1 MNTTEIL
8 VETLKTADYYV
19 NYYGQKLDIKPMGNI
34 YALFTNGGG
43 YGSGS
48 NYDGYSKYDL
58 YKPIGVLYKEMVKVG
73 TASVWYCG
81 YELDT
86 KIELDGQ
93 QTINLSG
100 IDLCSVFSKIFKRDD
115 V

>member
-1 MNTTEIL
+1 MKTAETTIA
-8 VETLKTADYYV
+8 TLKTADYYV
-19 NYYGQKLDIKPMGNI
+19 NYYGQRLDIKPMTMI
-34 YALFTNGGG
+34 YALFINGGG

-48 NYDGYSKYDL
+48 YYEGHSKYDL

-81 YELDT
+81 HEVDT

-100 IDLCSVFSKIFKRDD
+100 IDLSSVFSIIFKRED

>member
-1 MNTTEIL
+1 MKTN
-8 VETLKTADYYV
+8 ETLTLNVTDYYV
-19 NYYGQKLDIKPMGNI
+19 NYYGQRLDIKPMTKV

-58 YKPIGVLYKEMVKVG
+58 YKFLVKELVKVG
-73 TASVWYCG
+73 TASVWYNG
-81 YELDT
+81 QNIDT

-93 QTINLSG
+93 EPINLSG
-100 IDLCSVFSKIFKRDD
+100 IDLDAMVLKIFKRD
-115 V
+115 

>member
-1 MNTTEIL
+1 MKTNETL
-8 VETLKTADYYV
+8 VETLNTADYYV
-19 NYYGQKLDIKPMGNI
+19 NYYGQRLDIKPMTKV

-58 YKPIGVLYKEMVKVG
+58 YKPVNFLVKELVKVG
-73 TASVWYCG
+73 TASVWYNG
-81 YELDT
+81 YDIDT

-93 QTINLSG
+93 EPINLSG
-100 IDLCSVFSKIFKRDD
+100 IDLDAMFLKIFKRD
-115 V
+115 